1 MLKKVFIVLVFF
13 WLPATTMAASSTAG
27 NPYVQMQEAADI
39 LFKTMNNR
47 SEEIKNSPDLL
58 KSIVKQDLLP
68 YIQVKY
74 AGALILGNS
83 YKTAT
88 TAQRD
93 AYFAAFE
100 DYLIQA
106 FAQALSMYN
115 GQNYQIEQEKAL
127 GDKNIVSVRVLL
139 IHQDTNQQPIRI
151 DFQWRKNSVTGEWKA
166 YDLIAEGVS
175 MITTKQSEWATI
187 LRQDG
192 IDALT
197 RQLKSLANKEID
209 LNANNTEQTK

>member
-47 SEEIKNSPDLL
+47 SEEIKKSPDLL